1 MVTSEK
7 TVRRGPVVFIGNSQ
21 DLDRVR
27 TWVEGLGLLCLDEPV
42 PEAEL
47 VVADELILDGIC
59 TPREGVLLATAREWG
74 LLCLPP
80 TAALGYFGE
89 LVHSRAR
96 MDSTL

>member
-7 TVRRGPVVFIGNSQ
+7 PVRRGPVVFIGNSQ

-59 TPREGVLLATAREWG
+59 PGLLWRAGSQPGEDGLHALTWLCASKDCRCGEPREE
-74 LLCLPP
+74 
-80 TAALGYFGE
+80 
-89 LVHSRAR
+89 RA
-96 MDSTL
+96 